1 MSARVLRLAYLLRA
15 LWSWFARPV
24 NLGVRMI
31 LLQDGKV
38 LLVRHTYMEG
48 WHFPGGAM
56 HRGETP
62 LEAAARE
69 ASEEAGVELLEPPEL
84 VGIFTSYHGNKS
96 DHVATYVCR
105 KFRMG
110 QASDQWEIAESKLF
124 ALDALPPQ
132 LGQVW
137 HGLLSNL
144 SAMTEEH

>member
-1 MSARVLRLAYLLRA
+1 MSARVLRLAYLLKA

-48 WHFPGGAM
+48 WHFPGGEM
-56 HRGETP
+56 NRGETP

-84 VGIFTSYHGNKS
+84 VGIFTSYYGNKS

-110 QASDQWEIAESKLF
+110 RASDQWEIAESKLF

-137 HGLLSNL
+137 HGLLSKLTASN
-144 SAMTEEH
+144 EQG

>member
-1 MSARVLRLAYLLRA
+1 MSSRVLRLAFLLKG

-31 LLQDGKV
+31 LLQEGKV
-38 LLVRHTYMEG
+38 LLVRHTYMDG

-56 HRGETP
+56 NRGETP
-62 LEAAARE
+62 LEGAARE
-69 ASEEAGVELLEPPEL
+69 AREEAGVELLEPPEL
-84 VGIFTSYHGNKS
+84 VGIFTSYSGNKS

-110 QASDQWEIAESKLF
+110 KASDQWEIAESKLF

-132 LGQVW
+132 LGNVW
-137 HGLLSNL
+137 HSLLSQLTASNEQ
-144 SAMTEEH
+144 A